1 MLDFSLSDFIQEKTE
16 ALPENSLVLISE
28 SAFHISDN
36 RIMFTPESIR
46 VKADNGDLY
55 MIQNPSIPIR
65 KVESDQT
72 MEGVLESVIVKKPNN
87 DYININDISRSISWW
102 IVNHAHELKYPQE
115 VVIEYRGIDNE
126 RRVVLYE
133 RTGKKKWDIVAS
145 FNPDTETIV
154 KEESKRPEESSVKDV
169 YVDIMRKMWG

>member
-28 SAFHISDN
+28 NAFHISDN
-36 RIMFTPESIR
+36 RIMFTPESVK
-46 VKADNGDLY
+46 VKANNWEFY

-65 KVESDQT
+65 KVEKDQT
-72 MEGVLESVIVKKPNN
+72 MEAVLESVIVKKPNN

-102 IVNHAHELKYPQE
+102 IVNHAYELMYPQE

-126 RRVVLYE
+126 KKVVLYE

-145 FNPDTETIV
+145 FNPETETIV
-154 KEESKRPEESSVKDV
+154 KEEKEQPESSVKDV